1 MALTSVNFS
10 NPFSCPFERS
20 QFTFLANL
28 LFPSIIIAT
37 CLGIG
42 PDLMTLLQND
52 LRYEV
57 FLSSL
62 NQDILPVPFF
72 TRRRRTTKRTK
83 KSHRPAGHECRKL
96 NMCACALSALWLC
109 MMSWQK
115 RKSNAVCRHVTLWP
129 LLLVKVRNI
138 FLNFDYDMIA
148 LATGILFSHM
158 P

>member
-37 CLGIG
+37 CFGIG
-42 PDLMTLLQND
+42 PHLITLLQND

-62 NQDILPVPFF
+62 NQDMPRIPFF
-72 TRRRRTTKRTK
+72 RDEKNNK
-83 KSHRPAGHECRKL
+83 KEQKIAPAGRSRIECNLGRVS
-96 NMCACALSALWLC
+96 MRTAFF
-109 MMSWQK
+109 MIMYDVMTK
-115 RKSNAVCRHVTLWP
+115 RKSNAVCRHVTL
-129 LLLVKVRNI
+129 
-138 FLNFDYDMIA
+138 
-148 LATGILFSHM
+148 
-158 P
+158 